1 MSVTIKRPE
10 ELELMRE
17 AGKILAKVH
26 EQLGNELRPG
36 MSTYEIDRIGEEM
49 IRSFGCEPS
58 FKNYCGYPAS
68 VCVSIDEEV
77 VHGIPSKEKFIQE
90 GDIVS
95 LDIGVIHKGYHSDAA
110 RTHAVGEISKEA
122 ELLIERTR
130 QSFFEGMKYAAAGRH
145 LYEISGA
152 IGSYAESFGYGVVR
166 DLCGHGIGTHLHE
179 EPDIPNF
186 KKFRRGMKLKSGMT
200 LAVEPMINIGTPDV
214 LWLDDEWTV
223 ITADMSLSAHYE
235 NTIIITEGR
244 PEILTGFIVADIR
257 LVATLFDHDGMK
269 HLPILKWGS
278 SKRKIKNTMLRYDK
292 NFSFDKFEGQLVSLV
307 RMAVLAEK
315 PEELACYRADA
326 REPLF
331 SDILEMTYTNGICL
345 NGIRME
351 GNIMHMSVRTWWVKH
366 Y

>member
-26 EQLGNELRPG
+26 AQLGNELRPG

-77 VHGIPSKEKFIQE
+77 VHGIPCKEKFIQE

-110 RTHAVGEISKEA
+110 RTHA
-122 ELLIERTR
+122 
-130 QSFFEGMKYAAAGRH
+130 AAGRH
-145 LYEISGA
+145 LYEISAA

-179 EPDIPNF
+179 DPDIPNF

-244 PEILTGFIVADIR
+244 PEILTLTDSEIAAHI
-257 LVATLFDHDGMK
+257 
-269 HLPILKWGS
+269 W
-278 SKRKIKNTMLRYDK
+278 
-292 NFSFDKFEGQLVSLV
+292 E
-307 RMAVLAEK
+307 
-315 PEELACYRADA
+315 
-326 REPLF
+326 
-331 SDILEMTYTNGICL
+331 
-345 NGIRME
+345 
-351 GNIMHMSVRTWWVKH
+351 
-366 Y
+366 